1 LVDVTAIGHG
11 EAVTY
16 FQMGD
21 DHLAKLEDAGLSNDA
36 ILLEVQAFNQ
46 CAKTASSGFLHTRL
60 SKLIEATDTS
70 ALAGELVAAGFWEV
84 TDDGYYVVNYLSH
97 NLSGEDQELARA
109 GARERQQ
116 RSRKHK
122 LGDHSMCIRGNY
134 CKLGEIEPAN
144 RSSNTDVTRDA
155 TRDITPIQDN
165 AMQGNKSRSIS
176 IDSKDGATPDAPK
189 GALGF
194 APNGGLVISDGLE
207 NWPHPYV
214 IVDSIKCAL
223 CGREEKDKAAKHFNT
238 DQTSAF
244 NSLIQ
249 HLMNKKY
256 VVTILHEIWT
266 TDHQILFKIQ
276 ATNTDSKLLYEFD
289 CKKLDLSKP
298 KEMTIAHLSITRT
311 VPDEMAEHSGDQL
324 NSWMDPIKK
333 IASQIKY
340 FNAEDGWEFNNE
352 EPVRE
357 TEHWFTGESVH
368 TIELGIGKSRGRPSV
383 DIFAVVKVID
393 AFIKLPTPTP
403 TEAPTEANT
412 ETNGE
417 KND

>member
-1 LVDVTAIGHG
+1 M
-11 EAVTY
+11 TY

-46 CAKTASSGFLHTRL
+46 CAKTASNGYIRTRL

-194 APNGGLVISDGLE
+194 APNGGLVISDGLQ
-207 NWPHPYV
+207 NWPHPH
-214 IVDSIKCAL
+214 IRVDSMACVICGMEHARGRHFPTNKTQEVSYVVDYLNKAKIGTEISYEIEPSSNLICIVLGAFFENVKVEFRCGSQDLDAKLTEDLVVTSLRTLLPTPPSFSEWPNNTRNLWIQPVRAL
-223 CGREEKDKAAKHFNT
+223 AESIFSTDCRFTLRSADPS
-238 DQTSAF
+238 DQTSK
-244 NSLIQ
+244 I
-249 HLMNKKY
+249 
-256 VVTILHEIWT
+256 TGCE
-266 TDHQILFKIQ
+266 LFI
-276 ATNTDSKLLYEFD
+276 
-289 CKKLDLSKP
+289 
-298 KEMTIAHLSITRT
+298 R
-311 VPDEMAEHSGDQL
+311 
-324 NSWMDPIKK
+324 DP
-333 IASQIKY
+333 
-340 FNAEDGWEFNNE
+340 E
-352 EPVRE
+352 
-357 TEHWFTGESVH
+357 
-368 TIELGIGKSRGRPSV
+368 GIGYCMEPIEEIMNAIQELSDTKPEQPDV
-383 DIFAVVKVID
+383 N
-393 AFIKLPTPTP
+393 LP
-403 TEAPTEANT
+403 APTEANT
-412 ETNGE
+412 ETN
-417 KND
+417 